1 MEGLFFAMGSLVI
14 TGTVGLGV
22 TYVIYQ
28 ALNYMGAPFVVP
40 VWPVV
45 GMAVLVTVVCI
56 LIPLAA
62 GNRMVHRGSVVERLR
77 ESGQ

>member
-1 MEGLFFAMGSLVI
+1 M
-14 TGTVGLGV
+14 

-45 GMAVLVTVVCI
+45 GMAVLVTALCV
-56 LIPLAA
+56 LIPLLQGTGWCTGAA
-62 GNRMVHRGSVVERLR
+62 
-77 ESGQ
+77 